1 MPYPNTTPT
10 TTDGAVCLNCGYALQ
25 GLPLDA
31 KCPECGFPIADSL
44 RDAII
49 ACAPAGYRQR
59 VLSGAELISTSCKC
73 LFASPLLGILIF
85 ISPEFAIF
93 AVPLVLIVILCV
105 LWFGASRFV
114 APAPITLLRSA
125 RVRTHAHVARWMPLA
140 LIVLALISL
149 GASAAGLLPVFVTPI
164 IIAACIA
171 CWCWALLAYA
181 AALAERLP
189 AAHLVT
195 RALDLRLLAVAP
207 LVCIV
212 LATVLLHVSPR
223 TMRTLSILW
232 VLAPPACLWLLCLFA
247 STWTADF
254 IERLRDQ
261 SPRDVPTEAP
271 HESH

>member
-1 MPYPNTTPT
+1 
-10 TTDGAVCLNCGYALQ
+10 
-25 GLPLDA
+25 
-31 KCPECGFPIADSL
+31 
-44 RDAII
+44 
-49 ACAPAGYRQR
+49 
-59 VLSGAELISTSCKC
+59 
-73 LFASPLLGILIF
+73 
-85 ISPEFAIF
+85 
-93 AVPLVLIVILCV
+93 VLIVILCV

-114 APAPITLLRSA
+114 APAPVTLLRSA
-125 RVRTHAHVARWMPLA
+125 RARKHAHVARWMPLA
-140 LIVLALISL
+140 LIVLALISF

-171 CWCWALLAYA
+171 CWCCGLLTYA

-195 RALDLRLLAVAP
+195 RALVLRLLAVAA

-212 LATVLLHVSPR
+212 LATVLLYVSPR
-223 TMRTLSILW
+223 TMRTFSILW
-232 VLAPPACLWLLCLFA
+232 VLAPAACLWLLCLFA

-261 SPRDVPTEAP
+261 SPRDVPTETP

>member
-1 MPYPNTTPT
+1 LLAERLHCVRCN
-10 TTDGAVCLNCGYALQ
+10 YALV
-25 GLPLDA
+25 GLARTAL
-31 KCPECGFPIADSL
+31 CPECGFPIADSL
-44 RDAII
+44 HDALI
-49 ACAPAGYRQR
+49 ACAPAAYRQR
-59 VLSGAELISTSCKC
+59 VLSGAELIGMSCKC

-85 ISPEFAIF
+85 ISPELAIF
-93 AVPLVLIVILCV
+93 AVPLVLIVILCA

-114 APAPITLLRSA
+114 AFAPVTLLRSA
-125 RVRTHAHVARWMPLA
+125 RARKHAHVARWTPLA
-140 LIVLALISL
+140 LIVLALISF

-212 LATVLLHVSPR
+212 LSAVLLHVSPR
-223 TMRTLSILW
+223 TMRTFSILW

-247 STWTADF
+247 STWTTDF
-254 IERLRDQ
+254 IERLLDQ
-261 SPRDVPTEAP
+261 SPRDVPTEKP